1 VTSQE
6 LLVRLHELNKAPLAV
21 PGRGQ
26 TAARHKRLMEI
37 GREDL
42 SLARLAEAHFDALA
56 ILEEADRIPDSNA
69 IYGVWASEIKDQP
82 LQIVGEG
89 EGSCIVGT
97 KMFCTGAGII
107 DRALITVGQPD
118 PILVDVNLAAFPDK
132 LDVDLS
138 DWQVSAFQQTRTATV
153 RFLKLQF
160 EPEDVVGDP
169 GWYLRRPGF
178 WHGACGP
185 ASCWAGGA
193 LGLLDYAISQPRCD
207 PHTLAHLGGIQ
218 ASAWA
223 LRAYLAAAGDE
234 IDADSLDYRRAHIRA
249 LTVRHLVEQECAAVL
264 QRLGRAYGPYPLA
277 MEKSVSERYQELQL
291 YLRQCH
297 AERDLESLGEEIRKS
312 TVSDIGRPLYQ
323 KHEQSNCSCTHDDGT
338 QPP

>member
-1 VTSQE
+1 MTSQE
-6 LLVRLHELNKAPLAV
+6 LLVRLQELNKEPLPV

-26 TAARHKRLMEI
+26 TATRHKRLMEI
-37 GREDL
+37 GRESL

-56 ILEEADRIPDSNA
+56 ILEEAGRTPDSNA
-69 IYGVWASEIKDQP
+69 IYGVWASEIKGQP

-89 EGSCIVGT
+89 EGSFIVGA

-107 DRALITVGQPD
+107 DRALITVGQANPLL
-118 PILVDVNLAAFPDK
+118 IDVNLAAFSEK
-132 LDVDLS
+132 LDIDLS
-138 DWQVSAFQQTRTATV
+138 DWLVGAFQQTRTATV

-193 LGLLDYAISQPRCD
+193 LGLYDYAISQVRSD
-207 PHTLAHLGGIQ
+207 PHTLAHLGGLK
-218 ASAWA
+218 ASVWA
-223 LRAYLAAAGDE
+223 LQTYLTASGDE
-234 IDADSLDYRRAHIRA
+234 IDSDPLDCRRAHIRA
-249 LTVRHLVEQECAAVL
+249 LTVRHLVEQECTEIL

-277 MEKSVSERYQELQL
+277 MERSVSERYQELQL

-312 TVSDIGRPLYQ
+312 DRL
-323 KHEQSNCSCTHDDGT
+323 
-338 QPP
+338 